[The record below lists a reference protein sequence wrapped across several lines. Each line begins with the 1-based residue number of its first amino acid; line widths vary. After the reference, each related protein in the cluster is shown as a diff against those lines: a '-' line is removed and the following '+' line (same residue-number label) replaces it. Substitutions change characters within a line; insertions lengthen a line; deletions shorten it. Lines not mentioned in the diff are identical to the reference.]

1 VASDEDIRRMIEE
14 IERLRREI
22 RNLKLKV
29 KRRVKKLKITFNPM
43 EKGQIEFE
51 IEMLK
56 GKIRR
61 WEIVESK
68 LSIPLLKGR
77 VNILE
82 NKVDW
87 SKSGRA

>member
-1 VASDEDIRRMIEE
+1 MASDEDIRRMIEE